1 MRLVRFLTMAVVA
14 GLSIEFAKADE
25 APVGFS
31 ATAPASGPQI
41 KTEQG
46 YMVAYS
52 VTIPSSDVKFE
63 MVPIPPGKFK
73 LGSPADESGRKEDEG
88 PQVEIEVP
96 AFWMGKCEVTWAEYK
111 CFMRMTDLF
120 QSFATDGVRH
130 VTPEK
135 NVDAVTSPSNLYD
148 PDTTFMHGD
157 NPKLPAV
164 SMSQFAAKQYTKW
177 LSKLTGPV
185 YRLPTETEWEYAC
198 RAGAATPFSFG
209 SDPSLLGDYGWS
221 VDNSESKPHLVGLK
235 KPNAWGLYDM
245 HGNVAEWV
253 LDEYTSDGYQRLAGK
268 LTRSDEAV
276 AWPTKLF
283 PRVLRGGTWD
293 NEPAQLRSAARMQ
306 SDDNTWRE
314 QDPNR
319 PRSPCWFTEEIAL
332 TVGFRILRPLA
343 VPAKEQLDRVWDAD
357 IDSIR
362 RDVAAVLNAG
372 HGAKGL
378 VDPTLPDAIQKKA
391 K

>member
-46 YMVAYS
+46 YMVPYE
-52 VTIPSSDVKFE
+52 VTIPGSDVKFE
-63 MVPIPPGKFK
+63 MVPISPGTFK
-73 LGSPADESGRKEDEG
+73 LGSPVEESGRKEDEG

-111 CFMRMTDLF
+111 YFMRMNDLF
-120 QSFATDGVRH
+120 RSFETAGIRS
-130 VTPEK
+130 VTSE
-135 NVDAVTSPSNLYD
+135 NAADAVTAPSNLYY
-148 PDTTFMHGD
+148 PEVTFSHGD
-157 NPKLPAV
+157 GPKLPAV
-164 SMSQFAAKQYTKW
+164 SMSQHAAKQYTKW
-177 LSKLTGPV
+177 LSKLTGQTF
-185 YRLPTETEWEYAC
+185 RLPTEAEWEYAC
-198 RAGAATPFSFG
+198 RAGTTTAYSFG
-209 SDPSLLGDYGWS
+209 NDPSQLGEYGWS
-221 VDNSESKPHLVGLK
+221 VDNSESAPHDVGLK

-253 LDEYTSDGYQRLAGK
+253 LDEYTADGYQRLAGK

-306 SDDNTWRE
+306 SHDKQWRD
-314 QDPNR
+314 QDPNL
-319 PRSPCWFTEEIAL
+319 PKSPWWFTEDISL
-332 TVGFRILRPLA
+332 TIGFRIVRSLSAPT
-343 VPAKEQLDRVWDAD
+343 KEQLTRAWEAD
-357 IDSIR
+357 LEQIR
-362 RDVAAVLNAG
+362 HDEDQRINEG
-372 HGAKGL
+372 RGAKGL
-378 VDPTLPDAIQKKA
+378 VDSTLPEAIQKKA
-391 K
+391 R